1 MQSCEHESC
10 ERIYRFYVCTAK
22 KSEGPDV
29 MINFSC
35 HKKTYSCMFDIQP
48 ATKVHNDRLSWFYD
62 SEDSITAF
70 IFDCAYYMFYSK
82 SRYVFRQTDRES
94 GTITWQNEHQ
104 HTNLWYY
111 YLCMINMISV
121 LLLLF
126 DLTVVVQSLTP

>member
-48 ATKVHNDRLSWFYD
+48 AQQQRFT
-62 SEDSITAF
+62 
-70 IFDCAYYMFYSK
+70 
-82 SRYVFRQTDRES
+82 
-94 GTITWQNEHQ
+94 
-104 HTNLWYY
+104 
-111 YLCMINMISV
+111 MIDFHGSM
-121 LLLLF
+121 
-126 DLTVVVQSLTP
+126 TQKTP